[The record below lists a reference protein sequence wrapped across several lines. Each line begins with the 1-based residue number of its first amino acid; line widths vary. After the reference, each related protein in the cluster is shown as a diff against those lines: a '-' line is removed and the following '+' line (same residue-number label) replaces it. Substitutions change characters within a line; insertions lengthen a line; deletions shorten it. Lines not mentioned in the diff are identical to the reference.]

1 MSHATGVFGPPVIE
15 TGVVY
20 DVNVARYSVSVAS
33 QSSSRRW
40 DRIPLMAPY
49 VHYAEGEGMFV
60 MPEPGATCWV
70 CQSSEI
76 GDRAFILGFGM
87 VWNEEGSYDSSRR
100 PMNPGDIY
108 LGTRDGNSVFVR
120 RGGVVQI
127 QATPLAQRMY
137 IPINNIIRDLCES
150 YHLRAFGGDF
160 LWEVDRDETTTTGSR
175 PTRCKIF
182 AKEQA
187 DDPHPLAEL
196 ILGQHGDSATS
207 SALSLKVYD
216 KGEDGRTVQVELD
229 VAKDGSVSWVLKG
242 AWSLKSEK
250 SILLQAKEDVEIKST
265 TQAVKLSAATDVK
278 TDSPG
283 FKVNAGIIHL
293 GANGGALEALLE
305 KSSGTLTSLKLAGGG
320 SPVVKGTELNA
331 ALQPLLTALQALTP
345 TPASCAA
352 VVSAAKVSSKAMALA
367 MSSKVQVG

>member
-1 MSHATGVFGPPVIE
+1 MSHATSGFGSPVIE

-20 DVNVARYSVSVAS
+20 DVNVVLYSISVAS

-40 DRIPLMAPY
+40 DNIPLMAPY
-49 VHYAEGEGMFV
+49 VHYAEGEGVFV

-76 GDRAFILGFGM
+76 GDRAFVLGFG
-87 VWNEEGSYDSSRR
+87 VTWNEEGSYGSTRR

-160 LWEVDRDETTTTGSR
+160 LWEVDRDETTTTGDR

-196 ILGQHGDSATS
+196 ILGQHEND

-250 SILLQAKEDVEIKST
+250 TILLQAKQAVNVKST
-265 TQAVKLSAATDVK
+265 DAEINLTAKTDVK
-278 TDSPG
+278 SDSAN
-283 FKVNAGIIHL
+283 FKVLASSIQL
-293 GANGGALEALLE
+293 GAAGAALDALLE

-345 TPASCAA
+345 TAPSCAA
-352 VVSAAKVSSKAMALA
+352 VVLAATASSKAMASA